1 VLLKIELKKFCHV
14 IIPVDATSA
23 LHPFDMEAAN
33 RQTAF
38 LFRGTLT
45 TVDALRVRAPAAA

>member
-1 VLLKIELKKFCHV
+1 
-14 IIPVDATSA
+14 
-23 LHPFDMEAAN
+23 MEAAN

>member
-1 VLLKIELKKFCHV
+1 
-14 IIPVDATSA
+14 
-23 LHPFDMEAAN
+23 MEAAN

-45 TVDALRVRAPAAA
+45 TVDAIRARAPVTA